1 MKCSWSVQSFSLESE
16 SKRMIARG
24 WFVGKI
30 RGKRNTRRGLGR
42 AGEVSLCVGSAQ
54 ADAMK
59 SGSPGREPFCFRL

>member
-1 MKCSWSVQSFSLESE
+1 
-16 SKRMIARG
+16 MIARG
-24 WFVGKI
+24 WFAGKV
-30 RGKRNTRRGLGR
+30 RGKRNTRRGLGW